1 MRIRTIKE
9 NSILTIGLTRV
20 GKTCVFN
27 HIQDMP
33 MKGGK
38 DGNCICYV
46 PTYNYLHM
54 GKMANS
60 IESVTLDPNITS
72 FGSLG
77 FLGPVLSLIDIAGFE

>member
-1 MRIRTIKE
+1 MHIENIKE
-9 NSILTIGLTRV
+9 NAILTIGLTRV

-38 DGNCICYV
+38 DGNSICYL
-46 PTYNYLHM
+46 PASKDLPM

-60 IESVTLDPNITS
+60 IESVTLDPNIA
-72 FGSLG
+72 SLG
-77 FLGPVLSLIDIAGFE
+77 SDLSLIDIAGFE